1 LGNPWLFGQLLG
13 RRAGPPTR
21 DEVLDELD
29 WVIECAVEHL
39 GAARA
44 AHYLRKFYPWYVDRL
59 GGGAALRD
67 VLQRSQ
73 TVADAR
79 SVRAQRRPAA
89 AA

>member
-1 LGNPWLFGQLLG
+1 
-13 RRAGPPTR
+13 
-21 DEVLDELD
+21 VLDELD

-39 GAARA
+39 GAPRA
-44 AHYLRKFYPWYVDRL
+44 ARYLRKFYPWYVDRM

-79 SVRAQRRPAA
+79 AVLAQLRPAA